1 MNIKLIPK
9 RTHSIQLNYMRKYTI
24 EGKNKKNQIEF
35 KVNLYLSSDKTVNI
49 VFRIHTYR
57 TNVVLNQI
65 RLNILI
71 IFNSYHAYILNQM
84 RRSE

>member
-1 MNIKLIPK
+1 
-9 RTHSIQLNYMRKYTI
+9 MRKYTI

-71 IFNSYHAYILNQM
+71 IFNSYHAYILNQI